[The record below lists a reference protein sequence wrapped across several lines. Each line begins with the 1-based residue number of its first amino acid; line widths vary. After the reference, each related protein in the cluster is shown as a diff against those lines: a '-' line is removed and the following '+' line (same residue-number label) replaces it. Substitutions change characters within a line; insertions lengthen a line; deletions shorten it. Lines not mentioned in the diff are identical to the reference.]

1 MERVEW
7 TQFEQEIEDLRRAKY
22 GHDHAD
28 IVPVETE
35 EDQRH
40 RQEFLAQNRL
50 IKVKK
55 THQLVQKPIIEESK
69 IMNNSCGKM
78 DVICQFCGAIHFKGE
93 LASCKKFNICCSK
106 GKLVFPPP
114 LHRSAQNCFKCYLP
128 IATLNLQISSKVPES
143 TTMLSHLHQWEH
155 PLTFHVEEDHI
166 VSRFMGKRTTMQLLF
181 STLMKKYPFLPLS
194 NTRNFT
200 S

>member
-114 LHRSAQNCFKCYLP
+114 KECPELLQMLFTNCHPKSANFIKGARKYNNALAFASMGASIDVPRGRGPYCFKIHGQTYHNATVVQYLDEE
-128 IATLNLQISSKVPES
+128 ISVPPA
-143 TTMLSHLHQWEH
+143 L
-155 PLTFHVEEDHI
+155 
-166 VSRFMGKRTTMQLLF
+166 
-181 STLMKKYPFLPLS
+181 KYA
-194 NTRNFT
+194 
-200 S
+200 